1 MTCENDLID
10 QDTGEP
16 ESHPQ
21 FLVKLTAQED
31 CETGEHTKEI
41 IKFKKSTFKIPQHLL
56 KKDETSQI
64 CPAENQQEKKK
75 KCCVKILAFCLPT
88 LLLLPSWAT
97 VVYLICET
105 VFHVWSHKQ
114 KNMNR
119 PTIKYNSPLSGMFS
133 ECCAECQFEKQ
144 MRRVGKLQDERTK
157 KVSAQR
163 LLNNVDCVK
172 NVGVAV

>member
-1 MTCENDLID
+1 MF
-10 QDTGEP
+10 Q
-16 ESHPQ
+16 
-21 FLVKLTAQED
+21 
-31 CETGEHTKEI
+31 
-41 IKFKKSTFKIPQHLL
+41 IPQSLL
-56 KKDETSQI
+56 KKDETSEI
-64 CPAENQQEKKK
+64 SLAENQHEKKK

-97 VVYLICET
+97 VIYLICET

-119 PTIKYNSPLSGMFS
+119 PTIKYNSPLSGMFY
-133 ECCAECQFEKQ
+133 ECCAVCQFEKQ
-144 MRRVGKLQDERTK
+144 MIKVGKLQDERTK
-157 KVSAQR
+157 KLSAQR